1 MTTEKLTL
9 VESFQEYFDIEFAKT
24 EEQKRKVYG
33 IRYRV
38 YCDEFK
44 YESVEFWDSIATF

>member
-24 EEQKRKVYG
+24 EEQKSK
-33 IRYRV
+33 
-38 YCDEFK
+38 
-44 YESVEFWDSIATF
+44 